1 MRKLE
6 ISELTPGMIV
16 AENIMSFRDE
26 LIYPAGY
33 RLTPKAITK
42 LRFYSVPFIC
52 IEDENDHL
60 AYENMKTYSERV
72 RSTPE
77 FQQFAEEF
85 EKDVYKFKN
94 ILNDVVEKNAPL
106 NINDL
111 LQDTL
116 ALLHNSSQNVHIFE
130 MINNMRQYDDST
142 YAHSINVALIA
153 NVLASWLGMS
163 EKDIILVTQCGLLHD
178 IGKLQ
183 IPDTIIKKP
192 GKLTNEEFNIVKTHP
207 ISGYNI
213 LSKHKLNPHIINA
226 AMMHHERC
234 DGSGYPFG
242 LSSEKIDFFAKL
254 ISVADVYDAMTS
266 ARVYRGAM
274 CPFKVIEIFE
284 NEGLQKYDTSILLTF
299 LENVLNTYIQSRVR
313 LSDGREGEVIML
325 NKQMLSRPLLRS
337 GSGYIDLSKEPA
349 AVYIEE
355 IL

>member
-6 ISELTPGMIV
+6 ISELAPGMIV

-52 IEDENDHL
+52 IEDDNDRFS
-60 AYENMKTYSERV
+60 YEEIKTYSERV

-94 ILNDVVEKNAPL
+94 ALNDVVEKNAPL
-106 NINDL
+106 DIHDL

-116 ALLHNSSQNVHIFE
+116 ALLHNSTQNVHIFE

-142 YAHSINVALIA
+142 YAHSINVALIS
-153 NVLASWLGMS
+153 NVLATWLGMK
-163 EKDIILVTQCGLLHD
+163 EKDILLLTQCGLLHD
-178 IGKLQ
+178 IGKLR
-183 IPDTIIKKP
+183 IPDNIIKKP
-192 GKLTNEEFNIVKTHP
+192 GKLTDAEFNLVKTHP
-207 ISGYNI
+207 YAGYEI
-213 LSKHKLNPHIINA
+213 LEKQNLNPHILNS

-242 LSSEKIDFFAKL
+242 LTAERIDDFAKI
-254 ISVADVYDAMTS
+254 ISIADVYDAMTS

-284 NEGLQKYDTSILLTF
+284 NEGLSKYDTRFLLTF
-299 LENVLNTYIQSRVR
+299 MENVLNTYIRTHVR
-313 LSDGREGEVIML
+313 LSDGRTGEVIMI
-325 NKQMLSRPLLRS
+325 NKQSLSRPLIRA
-337 GSGYIDLSKEPA
+337 GSGYIDLSKEPD

-355 IL
+355 II